1 MPGETPDNRIPNLE
15 ARIAEQDRVI
25 ADLNDMVV
33 AQWRK
38 IDSLDRR
45 VGELRDEFEAAALA
59 RPDGPTGI
67 GLLVGAGLVSVYM
80 AEKKKAPAG

>member
-59 RPDGPTGI
+59 RPDGHEPPPPH
-67 GLLVGAGLVSVYM
+67 Y
-80 AEKKKAPAG
+80 